1 MEQNNRT
8 CQLKKPFLFMGT
20 EYTDSVSLVSAF
32 VRHWDM
38 AYSVFLRGDL
48 DQFFT
53 EYMEPP
59 AAEDPYTDIAACSAK
74 IWQAKEDIYPDIIFS
89 EVLRRIAPDH
99 IAVPNTSEV
108 GGTLYTKREFAQ
120 KLIDLRYSDSGLPGW
135 DRRHYNREGM
145 HWKLYLEE
153 LCRHFGSFH
162 EGKTV
167 SADDL
172 GSVIQNVV
180 KNTDTLYLSGDGFG
194 GQLFDNWSEVF
205 ECLKGSWKNSDEW
218 DDEKKRSRICQIL
231 DNKSYQEAV
240 KNWIPVEPDEEI
252 RKKLKELIELRD
264 AFDASKEPALSE
276 EDLRAED
283 WSREMFSWFHG
294 FVRMRTWVDPQTAKA
309 EITSRIKRI
318 EQEKQH
324 LLEYQAYRE
333 KVDRAD
339 HLAAGLLG
347 FNDPSE
353 LFSEYEDVQGLLMK
367 TGVTHA
373 LGNIERFLLYL
384 MEYRD
389 GKRPTAEQLADRWEQ
404 LTDVKDSPDGVR
416 RMLTGFY
423 TGLCPDDYDPALAD
437 VIFEKTKGRSEYEAL
452 LLDGIGACLQ
462 LFSEQADFLRDHK
475 QAVVY
480 YAKKLTDLRKHTAD
494 AGRMQSGESWQRACD
509 AIWRIHVPEEIHD
522 TLADQTARPL
532 VAELREKLDRSEYE
546 PEADELEVADR
557 FPAFL
562 KLYKDYCEKRDS
574 YRDKITCLE
583 NDIRKAHFDC
593 ECARKNARYA
603 FATDF
608 ITAYVC
614 YVDAY
619 EGKIK
624 KLRELLAEG
633 ERLLGEYSFEEE
645 RERLDE
651 AFEPVAETVRKKREA
666 EAERLRK
673 QQEREAEAYRRK
685 QELEDR
691 KRKQKEEHE
700 RKQREREI
708 RKQERQAKRRKMIKK
723 LRSCIPGPKTLA
735 IIFTTLTF
743 FCGIG
748 YVLCGPVYFGIP
760 LYFGKHFGYEEIK
773 IAPFVKTIREKA
785 FEGADKI
792 TSMELPDKVEQI
804 GADAF
809 FGCTALESIHLNSY
823 LYENYEDAVSDSAF
837 PDSVQLSVNV
847 PYNFLSPDTAGS
859 IISGDEETAYEVI
872 RKVIGAIPYTRQ
884 YGSVFSGDDREEITW
899 LNVDENTEELEIT
912 GLDTEEDN
920 IAIEFAVKKR
930 LQYGDYTAM
939 YQLDFAQYDKWQAD
953 FNFQSEQFDP
963 NNICGHY
970 SYSKDGEP
978 EFAIERHVGSSF
990 YVVSDYASDPVGG
1003 KSMLVNHSSA
1013 PEHFA
1018 RLITPQKGE
1027 EDAYV
1032 FAEEDIVGI
1041 DLEEDTLYWKN
1052 KPVYRVAEADPI
1064 EEQKVS
1070 DLEGVWKGSYVTGG
1084 EEHGCTF
1091 VFMPMKNN
1099 DLHGLMVFA
1108 HNGDSG
1114 SYILDADYSA
1124 NNRTVGIRGVQW
1136 VNERSDYGFLDITL
1150 NLNKKKNTLSNNEYE
1165 LKAKRVTTE
1174 DSDLN
1179 Q

>member
-1 MEQNNRT
+1 M
-8 CQLKKPFLFMGT
+8 
-20 EYTDSVSLVSAF
+20 
-32 VRHWDM
+32 
-38 AYSVFLRGDL
+38 
-48 DQFFT
+48 
-53 EYMEPP
+53 
-59 AAEDPYTDIAACSAK
+59 
-74 IWQAKEDIYPDIIFS
+74 
-89 EVLRRIAPDH
+89 
-99 IAVPNTSEV
+99 
-108 GGTLYTKREFAQ
+108 
-120 KLIDLRYSDSGLPGW
+120 
-135 DRRHYNREGM
+135 
-145 HWKLYLEE
+145 
-153 LCRHFGSFH
+153 
-162 EGKTV
+162 
-167 SADDL
+167 
-172 GSVIQNVV
+172 
-180 KNTDTLYLSGDGFG
+180 
-194 GQLFDNWSEVF
+194 
-205 ECLKGSWKNSDEW
+205 
-218 DDEKKRSRICQIL
+218 
-231 DNKSYQEAV
+231 
-240 KNWIPVEPDEEI
+240 
-252 RKKLKELIELRD
+252 
-264 AFDASKEPALSE
+264 
-276 EDLRAED
+276 
-283 WSREMFSWFHG
+283 
-294 FVRMRTWVDPQTAKA
+294 
-309 EITSRIKRI
+309 
-318 EQEKQH
+318 
-324 LLEYQAYRE
+324 
-333 KVDRAD
+333 
-339 HLAAGLLG
+339 
-347 FNDPSE
+347 
-353 LFSEYEDVQGLLMK
+353 
-367 TGVTHA
+367 
-373 LGNIERFLLYL
+373 
-384 MEYRD
+384 
-389 GKRPTAEQLADRWEQ
+389 
-404 LTDVKDSPDGVR
+404 
-416 RMLTGFY
+416 
-423 TGLCPDDYDPALAD
+423 
-437 VIFEKTKGRSEYEAL
+437 
-452 LLDGIGACLQ
+452 
-462 LFSEQADFLRDHK
+462 
-475 QAVVY
+475 
-480 YAKKLTDLRKHTAD
+480 
-494 AGRMQSGESWQRACD
+494 
-509 AIWRIHVPEEIHD
+509 
-522 TLADQTARPL
+522 
-532 VAELREKLDRSEYE
+532 AELREKLDRSEYE
-546 PEADELEVADR
+546 LEADELEVADR
-557 FPAFL
+557 FPVFL

-574 YRDKITCLE
+574 YQGKITCLE

-593 ECARKNARYA
+593 EWARQNARNA
-603 FATDF
+603 FVSDF

-651 AFEPVAETVRKKREA
+651 AFEPVAETVRKKHEA

-673 QQEREAEAYRRK
+673 QQEREVEAYRRK
-685 QELEDR
+685 QELE
-691 KRKQKEEHE
+691 KWKQKQKEEHE

-708 RKQERQAKRRKMIKK
+708 RKQERQAKRRKMIKR

-735 IIFTTLTF
+735 IILVALTF

-792 TSMELPDKVEQI
+792 TSMELPD
-804 GADAF
+804 
-809 FGCTALESIHLNSY
+809 
-823 LYENYEDAVSDSAF
+823 
-837 PDSVQLSVNV
+837 
-847 PYNFLSPDTAGS
+847 NFLSPDTAGS

-930 LQYGDYTAM
+930 LQYGDYTVM
-939 YQLDFAQYDKWQAD
+939 YQLDFAKYDKWQAD

-1064 EEQKVS
+1064 EEQKVFE
-1070 DLEGVWKGSYVTGG
+1070 LEGVWKGTYVTGG

-1150 NLNKKKNTLSNNEYE
+1150 NLNKKKNTLSNKEYE